1 MKQPRLTLDTYKK
14 ALQFTALLQ
23 LALEDIDDLQGTLF
37 YRQSLKNKM
46 NALEREIMAV
56 INKPVN
62 AIDKDDESQEV
73 LNNIMRSIDLIRGM
87 TLEELAGLRKD
98 VDDHRSNNKEQ

>member
-62 AIDKDDESQEV
+62 AIDRDDESQEV

-87 TLEELAGLRKD
+87 TLEELAGLRND
-98 VDDHRSNNKEQ
+98 VDEHRSNNKEQ